1 LQSASKLYRDG
12 YHKVWS
18 HTNFQ
23 LQDHADK
30 PKSSKIKSGSCPLL
44 MVWCLNDWYGCD
56 SSTFMLNTNICLSQA
71 GRTSSSPANSCP
83 NWTNYLKWCLAF
95 QLQSRRLVM
104 LCLYLRVSTINKWRY
119 WKSDIL
125 GLTQM
130 NQLGLT
136 V

>member
-18 HTNFQ
+18 HTNFR

-56 SSTFMLNTNICLSQA
+56 YQPLCWIL
-71 GRTSSSPANSCP
+71 TSVYRRPEERRRP
-83 NWTNYLKWCLAF
+83 RPILARIE
-95 QLQSRRLVM
+95 Q
-104 LCLYLRVSTINKWRY
+104 TTWN
-119 WKSDIL
+119 
-125 GLTQM
+125 GA
-130 NQLGLT
+130 
-136 V
+136 